1 MGGQDSPGPAYAAL
15 SKRHALSFGNRLKS
29 SNSMIKLQENQA
41 RKYNEYKKNSEDPDQ
56 LIQQTLKTIKQRAQ
70 SASPMRKDLVGNRPP
85 SATTPFSRSLNNQR
99 PVSAHSSPDIRIYTP
114 TSSSSSSST
123 AAATSRRR
131 NTIRDRG
138 RSSKRH
144 QAKHSPPQ
152 KQRPTSASP
161 GPKSPSNQKRRRPAS
176 SKLVRRSSSG
186 IRQTLLP
193 VNNNEDEQDLNC
205 YSTDAY
211 EDDFEPPMSSS
222 SYAAATLPPSNSR
235 INVDQDDEYIDDDD
249 DVDDVDDVDALMGPT
264 ISSPT
269 LMKKASASELH
280 LQKLLDKQK
289 RKQKRRKLK
298 ADLRR
303 ALAGVEK
310 AANKARIAANRVLK
324 KN

>member
-1 MGGQDSPGPAYAAL
+1 
-15 SKRHALSFGNRLKS
+15 
-29 SNSMIKLQENQA
+29 MIKLQENQA

-56 LIQQTLKTIKQRAQ
+56 LIQQTLKTLKQRAQ
-70 SASPMRKDLVGNRPP
+70 SASPMRKDIVGNRPP

-114 TSSSSSSST
+114 TSSSSSST
-123 AAATSRRR
+123 TTTAAAAATSRRR

-138 RSSKRH
+138 RSSNRH

-222 SYAAATLPPSNSR
+222 SYAADSR
-235 INVDQDDEYIDDDD
+235 INVDRDDEYIDDDD
-249 DVDDVDDVDALMGPT
+249 DVDDADDVDALMGPT

>member
-144 QAKHSPPQ
+144 QAKHSPSQ

-235 INVDQDDEYIDDDD
+235 INVDRDDEYIDDDD